1 MNTFFPGDIVHLKL
15 GDPCPNAW
23 IELSEI
29 ALEIIDR
36 NSQYDREVYTVACP
50 EELVAAVV
58 KKNLGW
64 NFKPIRRE
72 TGLAAAI
79 DIAVC
84 YLEEMDTTPDA
95 TPVSEIDQMF

>member
-1 MNTFFPGDIVHLKL
+1 MNTFFQGDTVHLKN
-15 GDPCPNAW
+15 GDPCLSAW

-36 NSQYDREVYTVACP
+36 NPKYDREVYTVACP
-50 EELVAAVV
+50 EEFVNAVV

-64 NFKPIRRE
+64 GFTPIRRE
-72 TGLAAAI
+72 IGFTAAI
-79 DIAVC
+79 DIDVR